1 MTGFTEDNI
10 TNLFQIKEKIKS
22 KIGNNGRKYVE
33 ILVLS
38 KYLNNFWKNLEMPLI
53 NCEFNVDLNWSK
65 NCIIVVTDVAN

>member
-22 KIGNNGRKYVE
+22 KIGNNGRKDVE
-33 ILVLS
+33 ILVLL

>member
-22 KIGNNGRKYVE
+22 KIGNNGRKDVE